1 MLSATRF
8 RKTVSDSRM
17 VTPAIVGKKK
27 EKQHVTYISRWVL
40 CLSVKSSC
48 DFHLGIHVRHAWQPG
63 RATNT
68 PRRYDRLF
76 QKFLD
81 NIVVR
86 FGCLPSKARSFG
98 YPSEKRSDL
107 SKTFQCTSTSI
118 AYRCASTN
126 TRVCWVCRTREFRLF
141 TESNPWILTIEV
153 RRCC

>member
-17 VTPAIVGKKK
+17 VTPAIVGKKRETTRNVHIKMSSLSFCK
-27 EKQHVTYISRWVL
+27 EFLRFSSRNP
-40 CLSVKSSC
+40 
-48 DFHLGIHVRHAWQPG
+48 RAQPG

-86 FGCLPSKARSFG
+86 FGCLPSKAYGSRSFG
-98 YPSEKRSDL
+98 YPSQKRSDL
-107 SKTFQCTSTSI
+107 SKTFQRASTSI

-126 TRVCWVCRTREFRLF
+126 TRVC
-141 TESNPWILTIEV
+141 
-153 RRCC
+153 